1 MIINKCSNGR
11 KRKRIKV
18 MIFFEI
24 NNSYI
29 YIYLSVD
36 YSFMEWQK
44 DKQNSFW
51 REEEEMMSKTKNDT
65 KTRPHSLFI
74 SVT

>member
-1 MIINKCSNGR
+1 
-11 KRKRIKV
+11 

-29 YIYLSVD
+29 YIYICD

-51 REEEEMMSKTKNDT
+51 IEEEEMMSKTKNDT
-65 KTRPHSLFI
+65 KHVPIVYLYQSRDKYYYSTTTKPTTNSA
-74 SVT
+74 

>member
-1 MIINKCSNGR
+1 MKLTT
-11 KRKRIKV
+11 V
-18 MIFFEI
+18 
-24 NNSYI
+24 I

-51 REEEEMMSKTKNDT
+51 IEEEEMMSKTKNDT

>member
-1 MIINKCSNGR
+1 
-11 KRKRIKV
+11 

-51 REEEEMMSKTKNDT
+51 IEEEMKSKTKNDT

-74 SVT
+74 SIT

>member
-29 YIYLSVD
+29 YISVD

-51 REEEEMMSKTKNDT
+51 IEEEEMMSKTKNDT